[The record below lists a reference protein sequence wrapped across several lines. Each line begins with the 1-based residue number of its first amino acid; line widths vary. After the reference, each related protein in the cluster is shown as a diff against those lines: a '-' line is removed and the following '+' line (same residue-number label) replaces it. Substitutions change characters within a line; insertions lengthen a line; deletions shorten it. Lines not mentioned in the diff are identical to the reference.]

1 MREGLQIKEG
11 EQPMKM
17 VKSRAATI
25 NKRRAHEL
33 AIQEG
38 REEDTMQGLYA
49 RWQTSQVVPDP
60 VVDVSADVRYPA
72 LAEANCAGQS
82 PEKWLW

>member
-17 VKSRAATI
+17 VKERAVTI

-33 AIQEG
+33 AVQEG
-38 REEDTMQGLYA
+38 REDDNLQGLYA
-49 RWQTSQVVPDP
+49 RWQTKQVIPSP
-60 VVDVSADVRYPA
+60 VVDVS
-72 LAEANCAGQS
+72 LAS
-82 PEKWLW
+82 LPF